1 MIHFF
6 GKEAF
11 FTRGLLL
18 TATLL
23 VFSGLLHFVIVLE
36 APSSIYDV
44 LVMWMQN
51 DATRGKIDGTPTTD
65 IAFPSWSVAR
75 CTRAGYID
83 ISAMLLLLRPSFIDQ
98 DDSIIEKTNN

>member
-1 MIHFF
+1 VIIVPPTLAKSNAIIHSWCPWCASLQNSPAGLSSMIHFF

-44 LVMWMQN
+44 LVM
-51 DATRGKIDGTPTTD
+51 
-65 IAFPSWSVAR
+65 
-75 CTRAGYID
+75 
-83 ISAMLLLLRPSFIDQ
+83 
-98 DDSIIEKTNN
+98 